1 MATSFNEQFGQYG
14 AWRREFALRLK
25 LLSAW
30 MKEHALLDDAVQ
42 ERLRRLEDQMRSD
55 KVTVAFVAEFS
66 RGKSELINAVFFA
79 SYGRRIMPAGAGR
92 TTMCPTEL
100 AFDPALPASLR
111 LLPIASR
118 LDPRSLMDW
127 RQSPEEWTQIS
138 LDVHDPAQL
147 AASLTKVT
155 EVRSVPLEEARAL
168 GFWHDELP
176 DDNPLQLADGR
187 VEVPRWRHAL
197 VNIAH
202 PLLQQGLVILD
213 TPGLNAVGAEPE
225 LTINLIAQAHAVVF
239 ILAADAGVTKSD
251 MAVWREHLGG
261 EATHADARLV
271 VLNKIDTLWDALS
284 TPDDIARQID
294 QQRASSAAMLG
305 VDMHQVMA
313 VSAQKGLL
321 AKISADDGLLQS
333 SGLPAFE
340 SLLGKGIL
348 GERQNILRAVVSRGI
363 ADLRVETSRVIQMRR
378 RELSEQK
385 AELQGLGGKN
395 TAVIKTMR
403 QRVEQEKLEF
413 DIGNAKIHA
422 VRSVQHKLLGDVFA
436 LLGSRAL
443 KAEMT
448 ALATALQKPG
458 LKLSVKGTY
467 AETFTRLRANLDR
480 ARTHSLEIQN
490 MLAATFRQLNAEYGF
505 SLQAPAEPDV
515 ARYDQELR
523 QIEAS
528 HLRYL
533 GLGHALRLAQPEF
546 AERLVR
552 ALTTR
557 LRAVYEA
564 AFAEVE
570 LWSKTAAAQLEAQLQ
585 ERRTSFGRR
594 IEAIDRIQQ
603 AAGGLDERVAEIESQ
618 EAVLGQLETRLQLLT
633 SYFLSTGAA
642 LQDLPGPPTPPSP
655 PSSAS
660 SSVVLP

>member
-1 MATSFNEQFGQYG
+1 MATSFNEQFGQFG

-30 MKEHALLDDAVQ
+30 MKEHALLDAAVQ

-55 KVTVAFVAEFS
+55 KVSVAFVAEFS
-66 RGKSELINAVFFA
+66 RGKSELINALFFA

-100 AFDPALPASLR
+100 GFDPALPPSLR

-118 LDPRSLMDW
+118 LDARSLMDW
-127 RQSPEEWTQIS
+127 RLAPEEWTEVP

-147 AASLTKVT
+147 AGALTKVT
-155 EVRSVPLEEARAL
+155 EVRNVPLTEARAL
-168 GFWHDELP
+168 GFWHDDLP
-176 DDNPLQLADGR
+176 DDNPIPDAAGR

-251 MAVWREHLGG
+251 MAVWREHLSG
-261 EATHADARLV
+261 EATHDNARVV

-284 TPDDIARQID
+284 TPEQTAREID
-294 QQRASSAAMLG
+294 RQRVASAAILG
-305 VDMHQVMA
+305 LGTGRVMA

-321 AKISADDGLLQS
+321 AKISADDALLQA
-333 SGLPAFE
+333 SGLPALE
-340 SLLGKGIL
+340 SLLGQGIL
-348 GERQNILRAVVSRGI
+348 GERQNILRATVSRGI
-363 ADLRVETSRVIQMRR
+363 NELRLETSRIIQMRR
-378 RELSEQK
+378 RELAEQK
-385 AELQGLGGKN
+385 IELQGLGGKN
-395 TAVIKTMR
+395 TAVIKNMR
-403 QRVEQEKLEF
+403 QRIEQEKLEF

-422 VRSVQHKLLGDVFA
+422 VRSVQHKLLGEVFG
-436 LLGSRAL
+436 LLGSRSL

-448 ALATALQKPG
+448 ALATALQRPG
-458 LKLSVKGTY
+458 LKLGMKGVY
-467 AETFTRLRANLDR
+467 AETFTRLRGNLDR
-480 ARTHSLEIQN
+480 ARVHSLEIQS

-505 SLQAPAEPDV
+505 SLQSPAEPDV
-515 ARYDQELR
+515 MRFDTELQ
-523 QIEAS
+523 QIEQS

-533 GLGHALRLAQPEF
+533 GLSHALRLAQPEF

-552 ALTTR
+552 ALATR

-570 LWSKTAAAQLEAQLQ
+570 LWSKTAAGQLEAQLQ

-603 AAGGLDERVAEIESQ
+603 AAGGLDERVAEIEGH

-633 SYFLSTGAA
+633 SYFVSTGVALRAQDAPAA
-642 LQDLPGPPTPPSP
+642 DLPT
-655 PSSAS
+655 
-660 SSVVLP
+660 

>member
-1 MATSFNEQFGQYG
+1 MD
-14 AWRREFALRLK
+14 AL
-25 LLSAW
+25 
-30 MKEHALLDDAVQ
+30 VQ
-42 ERLRRLEDQMRSD
+42 DRLRRLEDQMRSD

-79 SYGRRIMPAGAGR
+79 AYGRRIMPAGAGR

-100 AFDPALPASLR
+100 AFDPALAPTLR
-111 LLPIASR
+111 LLPITSR
-118 LDPRSLMDW
+118 LDPRSLTDW
-127 RQSPEEWTQIS
+127 RLAPEEWTEVA

-147 AASLTKVT
+147 ASALTKVT
-155 EVRSVPLEEARAL
+155 EVRSVPVDEARAL

-176 DDNPLQLADGR
+176 DDNPLQAADGR

-251 MAVWREHLGG
+251 MAVWREHLSGD
-261 EATHADARLV
+261 AAHAEARLV
-271 VLNKIDTLWDALS
+271 VMNKIDTLWDALS
-284 TPDDIARQID
+284 TQEQTAREID
-294 QQRASSAAMLG
+294 RVRASSAAMLG
-305 VDMHQVMA
+305 VPVDRVMP
-313 VSAQKGLL
+313 VSAQKALL
-321 AKISADDGLLQS
+321 AKISADPGLLQA

-340 SLLGKGIL
+340 ELLGKDIL

-363 ADLRVETSRVIQMRR
+363 AELRVETSRVIQMRR

-385 AELQGLGGKN
+385 IELQGLGGKN
-395 TAVIKTMR
+395 TAVIKSMR
-403 QRVEQEKLEF
+403 LRIEQEKLEF

-422 VRSVQHKLLGDVFA
+422 VRSVQHKLLGDVFT

-443 KAEMT
+443 KAEMA
-448 ALATALQKPG
+448 ALAVALQKPG

-467 AETFTRLRANLDR
+467 AETFKRLRANLDR
-480 ARTHSLEIQN
+480 ARSHSLEIQS

-515 ARYDQELR
+515 ARFDQELQ
-523 QIEAS
+523 QIEMS

-564 AFAEVE
+564 AFTEVE
-570 LWSKTAAAQLEAQLQ
+570 LWSKTAAAQLEAQLT

-594 IEAIDRIQQ
+594 IDAIDRIQQ
-603 AAGGLDERVAEIESQ
+603 AAGGLDERVAEIDSQ

-633 SYFLSTGAA
+633 SYFLSTGTA
-642 LQDLPGPPTPPSP
+642 LQDLPGPPAPL
-655 PSSAS
+655 AS
-660 SSVVLP
+660 SFPTADSAVSTPYAP

>member
-30 MKEHALLDDAVQ
+30 MKEHALLDAAVQ
-42 ERLRRLEDQMRSD
+42 DRLRRLEDQMRSD
-55 KVTVAFVAEFS
+55 KVSVAFVAEFS
-66 RGKSELINAVFFA
+66 RGKSELINALFFA
-79 SYGRRIMPAGAGR
+79 TYGRRIMPAGAGR

-100 AFDPALPASLR
+100 GFDPALPASLR
-111 LLPIASR
+111 LLPITSR
-118 LDPRSLMDW
+118 LDTRSLMDW
-127 RQSPEEWTQIS
+127 RLAPEEWTEVA

-147 AASLTKVT
+147 AGALTKVT
-155 EVRSVPLEEARAL
+155 EVRRVPIDEARAL
-168 GFWHDELP
+168 GFWHDDLP
-176 DDNPLQLADGR
+176 DDNPIADAAGQ

-239 ILAADAGVTKSD
+239 ILAADAGVTRSD
-251 MAVWREHLGG
+251 MAVWREHLSG
-261 EATHADARLV
+261 EATHDNARVV

-284 TPDDIARQID
+284 TPEQIAREID
-294 QQRASSAAMLG
+294 RQRAASAAILG
-305 VDMHQVMA
+305 LPAERVMA

-321 AKISADDGLLQS
+321 AKISADDALLQA
-333 SGLPAFE
+333 SGLPALE
-340 SLLGKGIL
+340 QLLGQGIL
-348 GERQNILRAVVSRGI
+348 GERQNILRATVSRGI
-363 ADLRVETSRVIQMRR
+363 AELRLETGRVIQMRR

-385 AELQGLGGKN
+385 IELQGLGGKN
-395 TAVIKTMR
+395 TAVIKNMR
-403 QRVEQEKLEF
+403 QRIEQEKLEF

-422 VRSVQHKLLGDVFA
+422 VRSVQHKLLGEVFG

-443 KAEMT
+443 KAEMM
-448 ALATALQKPG
+448 ALATALQRPG
-458 LKLSVKGTY
+458 LKLGMKGIY
-467 AETFTRLRANLDR
+467 AETFTRLRGNLDR
-480 ARTHSLEIQN
+480 ARAHSLEIQS

-515 ARYDQELR
+515 MRFDKELQ
-523 QIEAS
+523 QIEQG

-533 GLGHALRLAQPEF
+533 GLGHALRMAQPEF
-546 AERLVR
+546 ADRLVR
-552 ALTTR
+552 ALATR

-570 LWSKTAAAQLEAQLQ
+570 LWSKTAAGQLEAQLQ

-633 SYFLSTGAA
+633 SYFVSTGVA
-642 LQDLPGPPTPPSP
+642 LQDQAAPEASP
-655 PSSAS
+655 
-660 SSVVLP
+660 

>member
-30 MKEHALLDDAVQ
+30 MKEHGLLDVAVQ

-100 AFDPALPASLR
+100 GFDPALPPSLR
-111 LLPIASR
+111 LLPITSR
-118 LDPRSLMDW
+118 LDPRSLVDW
-127 RQSPEEWTQIS
+127 RLAPEEWTQVA

-147 AASLTKVT
+147 AAALTKVT
-155 EVRSVPLEEARAL
+155 EVRSVPVDEARAL
-168 GFWHDELP
+168 GFWHDDLP
-176 DDNPLQLADGR
+176 ADNPMRDADGR

-251 MAVWREHLGG
+251 MAVWREHLDGDV
-261 EATHADARLV
+261 AHADARLV

-284 TPDDIARQID
+284 TPEQIAREID
-294 QQRASSAAMLG
+294 RQRASSAAILG
-305 VDMHQVMA
+305 LDAERVMA

-321 AKISADDGLLQS
+321 AKISADDALLQA
-333 SGLPAFE
+333 SGLPVLE
-340 SLLGKGIL
+340 SLLGQGIL
-348 GERQNILRAVVSRGI
+348 GERQNILRALVSRGI
-363 ADLRVETSRVIQMRR
+363 NELRTETGRVIQMRR

-385 AELQGLGGKN
+385 VELQGLGGKN
-395 TAVIKTMR
+395 TTVIKSMR
-403 QRVEQEKLEF
+403 LRIEQEKLEF

-422 VRSVQHKLLGDVFA
+422 VRSVQHKLLGEVFS

-443 KAEMT
+443 KAEMAT
-448 ALATALQKPG
+448 LAEALQRPG
-458 LKLSVKGTY
+458 LKLGVKGVY

-480 ARTHSLEIQN
+480 ARSHSLEIQS
-490 MLAATFRQLNAEYGF
+490 MLGATFNQLNAEYGF
-505 SLQAPAEPDV
+505 SLQSPAEPDV
-515 ARYDQELR
+515 MRYDQELR
-523 QIEAS
+523 QIEQG

-533 GLGHALRLAQPEF
+533 GLSHALKLAQTEF
-546 AERLVR
+546 SERLVR
-552 ALTTR
+552 ALSTR

-570 LWSKTAAAQLEAQLQ
+570 MWSKTAAAQLEAQLQ

-594 IEAIDRIQQ
+594 IDAIDRIQQ
-603 AAGGLDERVAEIESQ
+603 AAGGLDERVAEIEAQ

-633 SYFLSTGAA
+633 SYFQSTGKA
-642 LQDLPGPPTPPSP
+642 LQANPVP
-655 PSSAS
+655 
-660 SSVVLP
+660 

>member
-1 MATSFNEQFGQYG
+1 MDA
-14 AWRREFALRLK
+14 
-25 LLSAW
+25 
-30 MKEHALLDDAVQ
+30 AVQ

-55 KVTVAFVAEFS
+55 KVSVAFVAEFS
-66 RGKSELINAVFFA
+66 RGKSELINALFFA

-100 AFDPALPASLR
+100 GFDPALPPSLR
-111 LLPIASR
+111 LLPITSR

-127 RQSPEEWTQIS
+127 RLAPDEWTQLT

-147 AASLTKVT
+147 ANALTKVT
-155 EVRSVPLEEARAL
+155 EVRSVPIDEARAL
-168 GFWHDELP
+168 GFWHDDMP
-176 DDNPLQLADGR
+176 DDNPLVDAGGG

-202 PLLQQGLVILD
+202 PLLQQGLVIVD

-239 ILAADAGVTKSD
+239 ILAADAGVTRSD
-251 MAVWREHLGG
+251 LAVWREHLSG
-261 EATHADARLV
+261 EATHAHARLV
-271 VLNKIDTLWDALS
+271 VLNKIDTLWDDLS
-284 TPDDIARQID
+284 APERIAGEIDRQ
-294 QQRASSAAMLG
+294 RKSSAGMLG
-305 VDMHQVMA
+305 LAQDRVMA

-321 AKISADDGLLQS
+321 AKINADAGLLQA
-333 SGLPAFE
+333 SGLP
-340 SLLGKGIL
+340 SLEAVLGQDIL

-363 ADLRVETSRVIQMRR
+363 AELRTETGRVIQMRR

-395 TAVIKTMR
+395 SAVIKTMR
-403 QRVEQEKLEF
+403 QRIEQEKLEF

-422 VRSVQHKLLGDVFA
+422 VRSVQHKLLGDVFI

-443 KAEMT
+443 KAEMA
-448 ALATALQKPG
+448 ALATALQRPG
-458 LKLSVKGTY
+458 IKLNVKGVY
-467 AETFTRLRANLDR
+467 GDTFARLRGNLDR
-480 ARTHSLEIQN
+480 ARAHSLEIQT

-505 SLQAPAEPDV
+505 SLQAPTEPDV
-515 ARYDQELR
+515 ARFDQELR
-523 QIEAS
+523 QIEQS

-533 GLGHALRLAQPEF
+533 GLTHALRLAQPEF
-546 AERLVR
+546 ADRLVR
-552 ALTTR
+552 ALATR

-570 LWSKTAAAQLEAQLQ
+570 LWSKTAAGQLESQLQ
-585 ERRTSFGRR
+585 ERRTSFSRR

-642 LQDLPGPPTPPSP
+642 LQPSGAADSATPSTPST
-655 PSSAS
+655 
-660 SSVVLP
+660 

>member
-30 MKEHALLDDAVQ
+30 MKEHALLDEAVL
-42 ERLRRLEDQMRSD
+42 ERLHRLEDQMRSD

-66 RGKSELINAVFFA
+66 RGKSELINALFFA

-100 AFDPALPASLR
+100 GFDPALPPSLR
-111 LLPIASR
+111 LLPIGSR
-118 LDPRSLMDW
+118 LDPRSLTDW
-127 RQSPEEWTQIS
+127 RLAPDEWTQVL

-147 AASLTKVT
+147 ASVLTKVT
-155 EVRSVPLEEARAL
+155 EVRSVSINEARSL
-168 GFWHDELP
+168 GFWHDDLP
-176 DDNPLQLADGR
+176 DDNPMLDADGN

-261 EATHADARLV
+261 ELAHADARVV

-284 TPDDIARQID
+284 SPDQIALQIV
-294 QQRASSAAMLG
+294 QQRATSAGLLG
-305 VDMHQVMA
+305 IDPDRVMA

-321 AKISADDGLLQS
+321 AKISADRTLLRE
-333 SGLPAFE
+333 SGLPALE
-340 SLLGKGIL
+340 SLLGQGIL

-363 ADLRVETSRVIQMRR
+363 AELRTETSRIIQMRR

-395 TAVIKTMR
+395 TAVIKNMR
-403 QRVEQEKLEF
+403 LRIEQEKLEF
-413 DIGNAKIHA
+413 DMGNAKIHA
-422 VRSVQHKLLGDVFA
+422 VRSVQHKLLGEVFV
-436 LLGSRAL
+436 LLGSRSL

-448 ALATALQKPG
+448 SLAEALRRPG
-458 LKLSVKGTY
+458 LKLGVKGVY
-467 AETFTRLRANLDR
+467 AETFTRLRGNLDR
-480 ARTHSLEIQN
+480 ARVHSLEIQS
-490 MLAATFRQLNAEYGF
+490 MLAATFNQLNAEYGF

-515 ARYDQELR
+515 MRFDRELQ
-523 QIEAS
+523 QIEQS

-533 GLGHALRLAQPEF
+533 GLSHALRLAQVEF
-546 AERLVR
+546 ADRLVR
-552 ALTTR
+552 ALATR
-557 LRAVYEA
+557 LRAVYES

-570 LWSKTAAAQLEAQLQ
+570 LWSKTAAAQLEAQLH
-585 ERRTSFGRR
+585 ERRTSFSRR
-594 IEAIDRIQQ
+594 IDAIDRIQQ
-603 AAGGLDERVAEIESQ
+603 AAGGLDERVAEIEAQ
-618 EAVLGQLETRLQLLT
+618 ESVLGQLETRLQLLT

-642 LQDLPGPPTPPSP
+642 MQDQPAT
-655 PSSAS
+655 AS
-660 SSVVLP
+660 LSNPAP